1 VAKPLKPKDW
11 YTAREAAEFLG
22 GEVTEAT
29 VKEYCKR
36 QEVDAKKVG
45 PKQRWKI
52 RGASLIELRR
62 KWGMD

>member
-1 VAKPLKPKDW
+1 VAKLLKQNDW

-29 VKEYCKR
+29 LKEYCKR
-36 QEVDAKKVG
+36 EEVEAKKVG

-52 RGASLIELRR
+52 RGASIIELRR
-62 KWGMD
+62 KWEIN